1 MIWKAQPAGGCKRG
15 RFLLCTPT
23 ASLFA
28 TARTEICM
36 NNNHKTKEQLLD
48 ELQTL
53 NMKILEMGKT
63 QEQLRRKKALYSM
76 LVKESFDGI
85 FVHNGP
91 KIVFANS
98 RLYEMLGYDDGELL
112 GRDHWLV
119 YHPDFQEISR
129 RRALA
134 RLRGEP
140 HNSRFE
146 VKLQRKDGS
155 NFDGEVHAQAT
166 RFGEAPC
173 VQVWIRDITKA
184 RMAESALRDN
194 EERFRC
200 LSDAAEEGIAIH
212 DRNIIIDANAALA
225 RMFGYTLDELIGR
238 SARQLATP
246 ESWKTITKHARSA
259 YEKPFEIVGVKKDGS
274 SFWGQM
280 VGRAYRYRGR
290 PVRVACITDITR
302 QKSTE
307 EALRQGHEE
316 YRRLYEESKRAEDL
330 YRSLLNS
337 SADAVVVYDLEGKTQ
352 YVNPSFTRIFGWSA
366 EEVLNSRMP
375 YLPDS
380 EREASM
386 NLIEHLIR
394 DGKPCTGFETKRYTK
409 DGRILDISLS
419 GSHFHDHE
427 RKAAGMIVV
436 LRDITERKLLEEQL
450 RQAAKMEA
458 IGGLAGGI
466 AHDFNNLLT
475 AVIGYSN
482 LLMERMPK
490 EGFNYDKLTQIC
502 RAAERAAGLT
512 QQLLAF
518 SRKQVLDV
526 HTLDLNEVISGMEE
540 MLRRL
545 IGEDIDLAAVYLPSL
560 GKVKA
565 DPGQIEQILMNL
577 VINSRHAMPSG
588 GRLTIETA
596 DSFLDQ
602 EYARPH
608 TEVEPG
614 WYAMFAVSDT
624 GHGMDAKTM
633 SRIFDPFF
641 TTKDKGV
648 GTGLGLSTVYG
659 IVKQH
664 HGHVSVYSE
673 LNRGTT
679 FKVYLPRVE
688 DASQPTERGARS
700 SSAPV
705 GTETIL
711 VVEDEDTVRELTC
724 EALKMQG
731 YYPLSAHDPEEAEA
745 LSRSFEGT
753 IHLLLTDVVL
763 PRMDGRTLFRKL
775 SPQRPD
781 MKVLY
786 VSGYTENFIVHHG
799 VLDSGVNFMQK
810 PFTFQGLTRKV
821 RDVLDGE

>member
-1 MIWKAQPAGGCKRG
+1 MKDNQ
-15 RFLLCTPT
+15 
-23 ASLFA
+23 
-28 TARTEICM
+28 
-36 NNNHKTKEQLLD
+36 KTKEQLLE
-48 ELQTL
+48 ELQTPHS
-53 NMKILEMGKT
+53 KISEMDKT
-63 QEQLRRKKALYSM
+63 QEQLRRNEALYSI

-91 KIVFANS
+91 KIIFANS

-119 YHPDFQEISR
+119 YHPEFHETTR
-129 RRALA
+129 RRAQA
-134 RLRGEP
+134 RLRGQP
-140 HNSRFE
+140 LSSRFE

-155 NFDGEVHAQAT
+155 HFDGEVHAQAT
-166 RFGEAPC
+166 RFGEIPC
-173 VQVWIRDITKA
+173 VQVWIRDITKGKI
-184 RMAESALRDN
+184 AEAALREN
-194 EERFRC
+194 EERFRR

-212 DRNIIIDANAALA
+212 ERDIIIDANPALA
-225 RMFGYTLDELIGR
+225 RMFGYKPDELIGR
-238 SARQLATP
+238 SAKQLATP
-246 ESWKTITKHARSA
+246 ESWKAIMKHTRTG
-259 YEKPFEIVGVKKDGS
+259 YDKPYEIVGVKKDGS
-274 SFWGQM
+274 TFWCQM

-302 QKSTE
+302 LKTTE

-337 SADAVVVYDLEGKTQ
+337 TADAVVVYDLEGKTQ
-352 YVNPSFTRIFGWSA
+352 YVNPSFTQIFGWTQ
-366 EEVLNSRMP
+366 EEVLSSRTP

-380 EREASM
+380 ERQVSLDLFES
-386 NLIEHLIR
+386 LIR
-394 DGKPCTGFETKRYTK
+394 DGTPCTGFETKRYTK

-419 GSHFHDHE
+419 GSRFHDHE
-427 RKAAGMIVV
+427 KKAAGMIVV
-436 LRDITERKLLEEQL
+436 LRDITERKRLEEQL
-450 RQAAKMEA
+450 RHAAKMEA

-482 LLMERMPK
+482 MLMERMPK
-490 EGFNYDKLTQIC
+490 EGFHYDKLTQIC

-526 HTLDLNEVISGMEE
+526 RVLDLNDVIAGMEE

-545 IGEDIDLAAVYLPSL
+545 IGEDIDLAIVYSPSL
-560 GKVKA
+560 GRVKA

-577 VINSRHAMPSG
+577 VINSRHAMPAG

-602 EYARPH
+602 EYARTH

-624 GHGMDAKTM
+624 GHGIDPKTI

-679 FKVYLPRVE
+679 FKVYLPRVDE
-688 DASQPTERGARS
+688 PSQREARGVP
-700 SSAPV
+700 SSALPA

-711 VVEDEDTVRELTC
+711 VVEDETAVRELTC
-724 EALKMQG
+724 EALKLQG
-731 YYPLSAHDPEEAEA
+731 YSTLSARNAEEAQA
-745 LSRSFEGT
+745 LSSSHEDR

-763 PRMDGRTLFRKL
+763 PGMDGRNLFRTL
-775 SPQRPD
+775 SRIRPE
-781 MKVLY
+781 MKVLH

-799 VLDSGVNFMQK
+799 VLDSGVHFMQK
-810 PFTFQGLTRKV
+810 PFTFQGLARKV
-821 RDVLDGE
+821 REVLDSP